1 MKKYFSFLLVIIVI
15 LSSSQLQSQTEK
27 TGTVAG
33 YVTSTMSA
41 QPLVGAIVR
50 VVDTELGAMTDN
62 TGKFVIKDVPVGRV
76 NLKFSYVGYLNFTQP
91 DIQVVSNKTINVD
104 VHLTEAVVEG
114 QEITVK
120 AEYFVKVL
128 DAATG
133 TQSFSGNEIRN
144 APGVQ
149 EDPVR
154 ALQLLPGVNASS
166 AGRNDLIVRGGAP
179 FENLYIIDGIE
190 VPTINHFSSQ
200 GSTGGPLSIINIDF
214 VEDVEFSAGGFGA
227 RYGDKTS
234 SLTNITMRSGNKDQF
249 RGRVDLSATG
259 VDGSL
264 EGPIGKKGSY
274 FLAARRSY
282 LDFLFKAFGF
292 AFIPQYWD
300 FQAKVNYQL
309 DDHNI
314 FELIG
319 FGVLDDVTIDTSTIE
334 ARFKNSTVAVPSQ
347 KQYIFG
353 ATWKHLFEHGYSN
366 VILSRTFTNFSIFQ
380 KDSNLVDLFKN
391 KSKEGEIGLKSEVFW
406 IPNKTMEFCFGNNIK
421 AGTLLSYDI
430 LIPGYMRTDQ
440 NGVPNELKIDTS
452 FNVIKNATYASMTMG
467 WGKHKVTAGLRGDY
481 FSFTTNKYFLSPR
494 ISVFYT
500 INENSTIIS
509 SFGRYFQSPS
519 YIWLVGAKNQNL
531 KPICADQAV
540 LGYAHTPLKDL
551 KVQLEVYYKWYS
563 DYPARIYRPQ
573 AVLAPAGFDNVKS
586 DIPYGLE
593 PLNSTG
599 TGVSRGVE
607 LFIQKK
613 MGDIPLWGIL
623 SLTLCDSKFTS
634 IDGKARPGA
643 FDSRFITNFSLGY
656 RISETWEI
664 SGKWK
669 LATGVPTT
677 PFTENGSL
685 DYLLYNEGERLPVSH
700 QLDMRLEK
708 RWNLASSL
716 LTTYIDVQ
724 NVYNR
729 KNVSSVQW
737 DERQQ
742 QAIYPSTIGILPS
755 IGVLFEF

>member
-1 MKKYFSFLLVIIVI
+1 MKNYFSFFLAIIVI
-15 LSSSQLQSQTEK
+15 LSSSQLQSQTGK
-27 TGTVAG
+27 TGTIAG

-62 TGKFVIKDVPVGRV
+62 TGKFIIKDVPVGRV

-214 VEDVEFSAGGFGA
+214 VDDVEFSAGGFGA

-274 FLAARRSY
+274 FVAARRSY

-613 MGDIPLWGIL
+613 MGDIPLWGVL

-685 DYLLYNEGERLPVSH
+685 DYLLYNEGDRLPVSH

>member
-1 MKKYFSFLLVIIVI
+1 MKTYFSFFIAIVLI
-15 LSSSQLQSQTEK
+15 VSTSQLLSQTEK
-27 TGTVAG
+27 TGTIAG

-41 QPLVGAIVR
+41 QPLIGATVQ
-50 VVDTELGAMTDN
+50 VLNTQLGAVTDV
-62 TGKFVIKDVPVGRV
+62 TGKFIIKDIPVGRV
-76 NLKFSYVGYLNFTQP
+76 TLKFSYVGYQNYSQP
-91 DIQVVSNKTINVD
+91 DIQVIGNKTSNVT
-104 VHLTEAVVEG
+104 VELTEAIIEG

-120 AEYFVKVL
+120 AEYFVKIF

-133 TQSFSGNEIRN
+133 TQSFSGGDIRN

-190 VPTINHFSSQ
+190 VPNINHFSSQ
-200 GSTGGPLSIINIDF
+200 GSTGGPLSIVNIDF

-227 RYGDKTS
+227 RYGDKVS

-274 FLAARRSY
+274 FFAARRSY
-282 LDFLFKAFGF
+282 LDFLFKTFGF
-292 AFIPQYWD
+292 SFIPQYWD

-314 FELIG
+314 FEILS
-319 FGVLDDVTIDTSTIE
+319 FGVLDDVTLNNATLDD
-334 ARFKNSTVAVPSQ
+334 RFKNSTVAVPSQ
-347 KQYIFG
+347 QQYIFG
-353 ATWKHLFEHGYSN
+353 ATWKHLFENGYSN
-366 VILSRTFTNFSIFQ
+366 VILSRNFTNYSIFQ
-380 KDSNLVDLFKN
+380 QDSNLVDLFRN
-391 KSKEGEIGLKSEVFW
+391 KSKEGEIGLKSEVFF
-406 IPNKTMEFCFGNNIK
+406 IPSKTMEFCIGNNLK

-430 LIPGYMRTDQ
+430 LIPGFMRTDN
-440 NGVPNELKIDTS
+440 NGIPNELKVDTS
-452 FNVIKNATYASMTMG
+452 FYVVKNATYASMTMG
-467 WGKHKVTAGLRGDY
+467 WGNHKVTAGLRGDY
-481 FSFTTNKYFLSPR
+481 FSFTTNKYYLSPR
-494 ISVFYT
+494 LSIFYT

-509 SFGRYFQSPS
+509 SFGRYFQSPN
-519 YIWLVGAKNQNL
+519 YIWLVGAKNQDL
-531 KPICADQAV
+531 KPICADQVV
-540 LGYAHTPLKDL
+540 LGYAHTPMQDL

-563 DYPARIYRPQ
+563 NYPARLYRPQ
-573 AVLAPAGFDNVKS
+573 GVLAPAGFDNVKS

-613 MGDIPLWGIL
+613 MGDIPIWGVL

-634 IDGKARPGA
+634 IEGKARPGA

-737 DERQQ
+737 DERQMKP
-742 QAIYPSTIGILPS
+742 IYPSNIGILPS

>member
-1 MKKYFSFLLVIIVI
+1 MNKYFSFFIAI
-15 LSSSQLQSQTEK
+15 LMIFASSQLLAQKEK
-27 TGTVAG
+27 LGTIAG
-33 YVTSTMSA
+33 YVTSTMSE
-41 QPLVGAIVR
+41 QPLIGATVQ
-50 VVDTELGAMTDN
+50 VLNTQLGAVTDV
-62 TGKFVIKDVPVGRV
+62 TGKFIIKDIPVGRV
-76 NLKFSYVGYLNFTQP
+76 TLKFSYIGYQNYSQP
-91 DIQVVSNKTINVD
+91 DVQVIGNKTTNVS
-104 VHLTEAVVEG
+104 VQLTEAIIEG

-120 AEYFVKVL
+120 AEYFVKIF

-133 TQSFSGNEIRN
+133 TQSFSGGDIRN

-166 AGRNDLIVRGGAP
+166 AGRNDLVVRGGAP

-190 VPTINHFSSQ
+190 VPNINHFSSQ
-200 GSTGGPLSIINIDF
+200 GSTGGPLSIVNIDF
-214 VEDVEFSAGGFGA
+214 VENVEFSAGGFGA
-227 RYGDKTS
+227 RYGDKVS

-274 FLAARRSY
+274 FFAARRSY
-282 LDFLFKAFGF
+282 LDFLFNLFGF
-292 AFIPQYWD
+292 SFVPQYWD
-300 FQAKVNYQL
+300 FQAKVDYKI
-309 DDHNI
+309 DDNNLLE
-314 FELIG
+314 FIG
-319 FGVLDDVTIDTSTIE
+319 FGVLDDVTLNNETLDD
-334 ARFKNSTVAVPSQ
+334 RFKNSSVAVPSQ
-347 KQYIFG
+347 QQYIFG
-353 ATWKHLFEHGYSN
+353 ATWKHLFKDGYSN
-366 VILSRTFTNFSIFQ
+366 VILSRNFTNYSIFQ
-380 KDSNLVDLFKN
+380 QDSNLIDLFRN
-391 KSKEGEIGLKSEVFW
+391 KSKEGEIGLKTEVFW
-406 IPNKTMEFCFGNNIK
+406 IPNKTMEFTFGNNVK
-421 AGTLLSYDI
+421 VGSLLSYDI
-430 LIPGYMRTDQ
+430 LIPGFMRTDQ
-440 NGVPNELKIDTS
+440 NGVPNELIVDTTFS
-452 FNVIKNATYASMTMG
+452 VVKNATYASMTMG
-467 WGKHKVTAGLRGDY
+467 WRNHKVTAGLRGDY
-481 FSFTTNKYFLSPR
+481 FNFTADKYYLSPR
-494 ISVFYT
+494 ISIFYT

-509 SFGRYFQSPS
+509 SFGRYFQSPA

-531 KPICADQAV
+531 KPICADQVV
-540 LGYAHTPLKDL
+540 LGYAHTPLTDL

-563 DYPARIYRPQ
+563 NYPARIYRPQ
-573 AVLAPAGFDNVKS
+573 GVLAPAGFDNVKS

-593 PLNSTG
+593 PLSSTG
-599 TGVSRGVE
+599 TGESRGVE

-613 MGDIPLWGIL
+613 MGEIPIWGVL
-623 SLTLCDSKFTS
+623 SLTLSESKFTS
-634 IDGKARPGA
+634 IEGKARPGS
-643 FDSRFITNFSLGY
+643 FDSRFIANFSLGY

-677 PFTENGSL
+677 PFRENGSL
-685 DYLLYNEGERLPVSH
+685 DYLLYNEGDRLPVSH

-737 DERQQ
+737 DERKQE
-742 QAIYPSTIGILPS
+742 AIYPSNIGILPS